1 MSSKEDLC
9 HSHTNI
15 NVHVTHHMCIYYV
28 NIYMHSCS
36 HINLY
41 MTDLNVFL
49 SEFGFLL
56 FF

>member
-1 MSSKEDLC
+1 MSSKDDLC